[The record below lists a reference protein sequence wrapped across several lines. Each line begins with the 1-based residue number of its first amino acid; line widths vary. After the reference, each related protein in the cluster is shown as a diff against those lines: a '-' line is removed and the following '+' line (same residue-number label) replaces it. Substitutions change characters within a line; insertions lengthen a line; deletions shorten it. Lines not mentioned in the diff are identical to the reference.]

1 MGRMPVFA
9 RKGAP
14 ADSPDTAGSPD
25 SREPGAE
32 DADTVTCP
40 NCQCEFDPE
49 TDEVVSPPGEPEMES
64 PVAGPDG
71 AAADATNGAEAIPE
85 LMQLLH
91 ARMG

>member
-14 ADSPDTAGSPD
+14 PADVPDAG
-25 SREPGAE
+25 EGA
-32 DADTVTCP
+32 DTADTVTCP
-40 NCQCEFDPE
+40 NCACEFDPA
-49 TDEVVSPPGEPEMES
+49 TDEVVSPPGEPAMES

-71 AAADATNGAEAIPE
+71 AAADATQGAEAIPE
-85 LMQLLH
+85 LMQILH